1 MPPIFSSTQAFLTF
15 LVQVL
20 LLIVALFAAW
30 MFSRYLR
37 SVLAQNRL
45 SAIRRLAEV
54 AVDYV
59 EHLDGRGE
67 LSAPVR
73 TDRAARK
80 RELAAQW
87 LVGRL
92 KDEGVRI
99 STEQA
104 QTWIAAEMH
113 RRVGSLPPVE
123 KVAELAR
130 TSVEL
135 AQRLEQAHLVA
146 TPANV
151 NASAYLAGLSADWLA
166 VEAAKLGVNLQ
177 REQALAYVRGVTLEK
192 LVARAN
198 QVTIED
204 PLTRLA
210 WEAVEYMENLKAS
223 GKQTIRPGA
232 GGGNLEMDIT
242 TAWMITEVT
251 RRGLAVTADQISD
264 ALEAELAQRPERITN
279 ALTAGE

>member
-37 SVLAQNRL
+37 SALAQNRL

-92 KDEGVRI
+92 KDDGVRI

-113 RRVGSLPPVE
+113 RRVGSLLPVE

-177 REQALAYVRGVTLEK
+177 REQALAYVRGATLEK